1 MRIAVVNWSSRR
13 VGGTETY
20 LSNIVPELARLG
32 HEVAFWCET
41 DRPEGRERITLPE
54 GTPVWCASEL
64 GARRAL
70 AALREWRPDL
80 IYSHGIHTPGLE
92 IKTLRVAPAVFF
104 AHTYHGTCISG
115 AKTFKRPVVKPCDRR
130 FGPKCLLHYY
140 PNRCG
145 GLSPLTMLRLFRT
158 QSKRLEVVKEYEAV
172 ITHSSHMHAEYLK
185 HGLRP
190 ERVFNLS
197 YYAHSA
203 FNLAEANLSTPL
215 LSNERGPGAEA
226 ERTRYE
232 LLFLGRMD
240 YLKGGRT
247 LIAALPRIVSEL
259 GRPVRVT
266 FAGDG
271 PDRAGW
277 ERKAAEA
284 RKKGARF
291 ECEFVGWVPRA
302 RLDDLLGE
310 CDLLVFPSLW
320 PEPFGLAGPEAG
332 LRGVPVAAFDVGGI
346 SDWLKDGINGH
357 LAPGDPPTAE
367 GLARAVVECLRDPS
381 AHAQLRRGALEV
393 ARRFNLKTHITALL
407 EIFGQIVAEGRQGG
421 AAGVS
426 SSAYVQRPV
435 GSEP

>member
-20 LSNIVPELARLG
+20 LCNIVPELVRLG
-32 HEVAFWCET
+32 HEVAFRCET
-41 DRPEGRERITLPE
+41 DKPQGREPITLPE
-54 GTPVWCASEL
+54 GTPVWCASKM

-70 AALREWRPDL
+70 SALREWRPDL

-92 IKTLRVAPAVFF
+92 LKTLRVAPAVFF

-115 AKTFKRPVVKPCDRR
+115 AKTFKRPVVTPCDRR
-130 FGPKCLLHYY
+130 FGWRCLAHYY
-140 PNRCG
+140 PRRCG
-145 GLSPLTMLRLFRT
+145 GLSPLTMVRLFRT
-158 QSKRLEVVKEYEAV
+158 QSQRLEVVRQYEAV
-172 ITHSSHMHAEYLK
+172 ITHSSHMQAEYLK

-203 FNLAEANLSTPL
+203 FNMLAESLAAAPLSD
-215 LSNERGPGAEA
+215 ERESSARA
-226 ERTRYE
+226 ERTHYR

-247 LIAALPRIVSEL
+247 LIAALPEIAEGL
-259 GRPVRVT
+259 DRPVRVA

-284 RKKGARF
+284 QKKGSGF
-291 ECEFVGWVPRA
+291 ECEFLGWVPRG
-302 RLDDLLGE
+302 RLDELLGG

-367 GLARAVVECLRDPS
+367 GLARAVVECLRDPR

-393 ARRFNLKTHITALL
+393 AQRFNLKTHITALL
-407 EIFGQIVAEGRQGG
+407 EIFGQIVAEGRRGD
-421 AAGVS
+421 AAGIS
-426 SSAYVQRPV
+426 SNAYAQRPV